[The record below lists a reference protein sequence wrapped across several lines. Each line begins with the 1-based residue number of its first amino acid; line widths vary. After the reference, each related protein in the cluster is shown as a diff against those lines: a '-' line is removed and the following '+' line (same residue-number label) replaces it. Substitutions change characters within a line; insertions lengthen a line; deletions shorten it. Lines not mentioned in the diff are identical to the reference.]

1 MIDIIGFMI
10 ESVRMVTAFAL
21 LLFIPGFALM
31 LIFYPKPNDIPVF
44 ERVAL
49 SGILSIGTAIGGL
62 LILDLFLGIDTTT
75 ENSFLALSA
84 ITVIALTIWRVE
96 LFLIER
102 RETRRG
108 ASRSLLA
115 SVTTSRYFHELARIY
130 RAGEDRINAY
140 SGKNRTDGNRKE

>member
-84 ITVIALTIWRVE
+84 ITVVALTIWRVE

>member
-31 LIFYPKPNDIPVF
+31 LIFYPKPNDVPVF

-84 ITVIALTIWRVE
+84 ITVVALTIWRVE

-140 SGKNRTDGNRKE
+140 SGKKRTDGNRKE